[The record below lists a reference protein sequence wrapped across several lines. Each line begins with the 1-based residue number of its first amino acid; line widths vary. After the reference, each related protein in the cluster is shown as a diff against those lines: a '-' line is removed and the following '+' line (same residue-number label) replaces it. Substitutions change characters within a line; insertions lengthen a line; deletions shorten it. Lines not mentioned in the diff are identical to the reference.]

1 MGAYSTFKS
10 AFKRSRAFPP
20 DWHLMAPPSKI
31 GPSSGATGSGPSA
44 ARIAGGLELGE
55 PMLNAIEPSFGWLR
69 QDHAAVNTKIKT
81 LNLKSALSTAELNRR
96 SSRPPD
102 HAAENHALISLA
114 QAMAAS
120 PARILQALADT
131 ALTLCR
137 AHSAG
142 LSLLET
148 KDQKK
153 NFHWRAIA
161 GQWASHLDGGT
172 PRNFGPCGTVL
183 DCNAPLLFSHPERDF
198 PYFGDVSPLLEEGLL
213 VPFYIKGEAVGT
225 IWVVL
230 HDDSRR
236 FDSEDLRVLT
246 NLGTFAAAAYQTV
259 LALNETQQVASIVET
274 SDDAIISKDLNGVIT
289 SWNPGAERLFGYSA
303 EEAIGKPVTM
313 LMPMEWQDEEPKI
326 LERIRRGERI
336 EHYETVRMRKHGSRI
351 DISLTVSP
359 VKNAEG
365 KIVGAS
371 KIARDITEQKR
382 NAAQVSILAR
392 EAEHRAN
399 NVLAAVQ
406 ATVKLSQS
414 DTPEGLKEAIEGRVQ
429 ALANVNRLFVQ
440 SRWAGADVHRIV
452 EQELSPYRGD
462 GDTRARI
469 NGPKL
474 NLEPN
479 AAQTIAVALHELATN
494 AAKYGALSTPDGC
507 VQVEWWCPANGRL
520 VLRWVET
527 GGPAVVP
534 PTRQGFGSRVMD
546 RMIRVQ
552 LKGNM
557 QFDWRPEGLACEITV
572 QT

>member
-1 MGAYSTFKS
+1 
-10 AFKRSRAFPP
+10 
-20 DWHLMAPPSKI
+20 
-31 GPSSGATGSGPSA
+31 
-44 ARIAGGLELGE
+44 
-55 PMLNAIEPSFGWLR
+55 MLNAAEPSFGWSR
-69 QDHAAVNTKIKT
+69 QRHADVDTIIET

-96 SSRPPD
+96 PSRPPD
-102 HAAENHALISLA
+102 HAAENRALISLA
-114 QAMAAS
+114 REMAAS
-120 PARILQALADT
+120 PSRILQALADT

-142 LSLLET
+142 LSLLEK

-153 NFHWRAIA
+153 HFHWRAIA

-172 PRNFGPCGTVL
+172 PRNFGPCGAVL
-183 DCNAPLLFSHPERDF
+183 DCDAPLLFSHPERDF

-230 HDDSRR
+230 HDDDHR
-236 FDSEDLRVLT
+236 FDAEDLRVLT

-274 SDDAIISKDLNGVIT
+274 SDDAIVSKDLNGVIT
-289 SWNPGAERLFGYSA
+289 SWNRGAERLFGYSA
-303 EEAIGKPVTM
+303 EEAIGKSVTM
-313 LMPMEWQDEEPKI
+313 LMPMECQDEEPKI
-326 LERIRRGERI
+326 LERIRRGECI

-359 VKNAEG
+359 LKNTEG

-382 NAAQVSILAR
+382 NAAQLAILAR

-440 SRWAGADVHRIV
+440 SRWTGADLEQLIT
-452 EQELSPYRGD
+452 QELSPYRGD
-462 GDTRARI
+462 GDARARI
-469 NGPKL
+469 NGP
-474 NLEPN
+474 NLVLAPDV
-479 AAQTIAVALHELATN
+479 AQTIAVTLHELATN
-494 AAKYGALSTPDGC
+494 AAKYGALSTPDGR

-520 VLRWVET
+520 ILRWVET
-527 GGPAVVP
+527 GGPAAVP
-534 PTRQGFGSRVMD
+534 PTRQGFGTRVMD
-546 RMIRVQ
+546 RMVRAQ
-552 LKGNM
+552 LKGQM
-557 QFDWRPEGLACEITV
+557 LFDWRPEGLACEITV